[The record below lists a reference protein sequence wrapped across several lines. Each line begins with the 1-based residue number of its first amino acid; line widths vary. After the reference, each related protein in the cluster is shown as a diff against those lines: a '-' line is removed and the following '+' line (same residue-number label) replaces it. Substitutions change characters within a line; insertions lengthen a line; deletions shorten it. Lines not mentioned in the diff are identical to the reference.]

1 MQKMIVRAAVMTID
15 GTVDLDSAL
24 TTNLDTVIKSIDN
37 SVAVT
42 LAAVA
47 DSDYDS
53 GHLDET
59 AYPAIV
65 WHYKSGV
72 TTVLDFE
79 NAVDASQHLIV
90 VTPGT
95 PGDLLLITA
104 DDFTATA
111 IATGTMNASTDQC
124 IVDVSDMTNV
134 SIFLNQIVDSGTV
147 TIVLE
152 KTIDGVN
159 WATIDAATAATD
171 FPAGNNTSLEFTL
184 SDSNGMP
191 TLATQV
197 RATCTA
203 YGSSGTYSMHACGL
217 QLAR

>member
-15 GTVDLDSAL
+15 GTVDLDAAL

-37 SVAVT
+37 SVPVT
-42 LAAVA
+42 LAATA

-53 GHLDET
+53 GHLDES
-59 AYPAIV
+59 AYPALV
-65 WHYKSGV
+65 WHFKSGV

-79 NAVDASQHLIV
+79 NAVDASQHLVV

-104 DDFTATA
+104 DDFPATA
-111 IATGTMNASTDQC
+111 IATGTMNTSTDQC
-124 IVDVSDMTNV
+124 IVDVSDLTNV

-152 KTIDGVN
+152 KSVDGVN
-159 WATIDAATAATD
+159 WATVDASTTEAG
-171 FPAGNNTSLEFTL
+171 FPAGANTAVEFTL

-191 TLATQV
+191 TLCKQV

-203 YGSSGTYSMHACGL
+203 YGASGTYSMVAAGL
-217 QLAR
+217 MNV